1 MIALNSHVRRQ
12 TELHGLLP
20 RSQTRG
26 YRDPLSGVWGKV
38 ATGLLHNP
46 PVFRRSVDQLS
57 FSPILFLAL
66 IDPIPVWEECW
77 VSTRR
82 MRPTPT

>member
-1 MIALNSHVRRQ
+1 MIAINSHVRRQ

-20 RSQTRG
+20 LDLKPEVTENHYLG
-26 YRDPLSGVWGKV
+26 YGVSV

-57 FSPILFLAL
+57 FSTFLFLAL
-66 IDPIPVWEECW
+66 IDPIPVWE
-77 VSTRR
+77 
-82 MRPTPT
+82 